1 MKLRALSVVG
11 LVVLGL
17 SATACTAESGAA
29 AASSESEIHAAP
41 TLSTAELKKELAK
54 AVDGLE
60 YTSESDYPFD
70 VFVAPGTAGAP
81 IDATAVKT
89 AFNDLVG
96 TKNTSGT
103 ALKDLVGSEERSFE
117 EWMSNDTS
125 NVDPTD
131 PNAVKSAEGMSKAHD
146 LMKANLR
153 DLKVFLIAEESLEKT
168 EDVGFLHC
176 FIVGRAADGSLV
188 ALHTGLVW
196 T

>member
-1 MKLRALSVVG
+1 VVALVA
-11 LVVLGL
+11 LGL
-17 SATACTAESGAA
+17 SAVACSAESSGNGVTSSDENEVHA
-29 AASSESEIHAAP
+29 AASTS
-41 TLSTAELKKELAK
+41 LSTSELQKELAN

-81 IDATAVKT
+81 IDAAAVKA

-96 TKNTSGT
+96 TKNTESGT
-103 ALKDLVGSEERSFE
+103 ALEDMIGSEERPFE

-125 NVDPTD
+125 NIDESDPD
-131 PNAVKSAEGMSKAHD
+131 SVKYAMGMSRAHD
-146 LMKANLR
+146 LMKANLT
-153 DLKVFLIAEESLEKT
+153 DLKVFLIAEESLERT

-176 FIVGRAADGSLV
+176 FIVGRAADGALV